1 MSKSSSKDGSDLRK
15 PLKNSQSLLVKRDS
29 LLLCESQRVGTLS
42 QNTNFRWRLLV
53 CEPKGKQ
60 STHTNRRRL
69 HSGLLICLIFL
80 NITLYSLET

>member
-42 QNTNFRWRLLV
+42 QNTNFR
-53 CEPKGKQ
+53 
-60 STHTNRRRL
+60 
-69 HSGLLICLIFL
+69 
-80 NITLYSLET
+80 